1 MPARITTSPIRNS
14 SIDVKSDVKEITSP
28 ISHGNSEEINKQSIY
43 IHSPVVEP
51 LQINNNTSSPKSN
64 THNTSVYIKP
74 SDNPSILTNKIEI
87 DSDNIETPPTQR
99 KSFQGLYNQT
109 SPKTDNNH
117 NNGKLSNNENL
128 GIGQF
133 DRYSSTR
140 RTRRFKKPLD
150 ISNISEDSN
159 TNFSTTSPDST
170 SGISFPEN
178 NLSNK
183 TLFSSPQ
190 DSTETNSSLT
200 PTSPV
205 KSEKCERII
214 ERIGKIGKN
223 ISRISQEDVREA
235 IRSLKSP
242 SPEREW
248 KESFRPPILSTK
260 AMTHE
265 LNDEGFEETQSL
277 VSDTPSLTTSSCNEE
292 AARSKGIKS
301 STDVT
306 KSNKEIS
313 AKVKSRSTLPST
325 SQINSLVARN
335 QQSLER
341 SRSLRNPSTSLA
353 SRSLTSTPK
362 RVASMR
368 LKPDLPLSSPSVT
381 AGVNKRLDVERSNS
395 IASLRSSR
403 SSINSAVST
412 NTVKV
417 MPLKKSVPFST
428 SSVPN
433 VKRTT
438 TTTTAPSTMSSTSNN
453 VTRSTPRIPASRSSS
468 SGSSVGQNVSKK
480 PPIFSPTKRI
490 TPTPVTTSRNPQ
502 ISSRVR
508 LTQNLSVGTNNN
520 NSQRT
525 SSSSGSS
532 FMRPTTSSAT
542 KVKSK

>member
-1 MPARITTSPIRNS
+1 MPAKITTSPIR
-14 SIDVKSDVKEITSP
+14 KSVEVSEEKTSP
-28 ISHGNSEEINKQSIY
+28 TRGNSEEINKQSIY

-51 LQINNNTSSPKSN
+51 LSTNNSSPKS

-74 SDNPSILTNKIEI
+74 SDNNYLTNKIEI

-109 SPKTDNNH
+109 SPKTDS
-117 NNGKLSNNENL
+117 GKLANENL

-150 ISNISEDSN
+150 IQNISEDN
-159 TNFSTTSPDST
+159 ANFSTTSPDST
-170 SGISFPEN
+170 SGISFAEN
-178 NLSNK
+178 SSK
-183 TLFSSPQ
+183 MFSSPQ
-190 DSTETNSSLT
+190 DSTETTNSSIT
-200 PTSPV
+200 PTSPAKDN
-205 KSEKCERII
+205 KSERII

-248 KESFRPPILSTK
+248 IPKESFRPPILSTK

-292 AARSKGIKS
+292 AARTKGIKS
-301 STDVT
+301 NGVSS

-313 AKVKSRSTLPST
+313 AKVKSRPTLPST
-325 SQINSLVARN
+325 SQIQSLVARN
-335 QQSLER
+335 QSSLER
-341 SRSLRNPSTSLA
+341 SRSLRNPSTSTLT

-417 MPLKKSVPFST
+417 MPIKKSVPFTTST
-428 SSVPN
+428 SVPSV
-433 VKRTT
+433 KKTT
-438 TTTTAPSTMSSTSNN
+438 PITSSTLSSNS
-453 VTRSTPRIPASRSSS
+453 TRIAPRIPASRSSS
-468 SGSSVGQNVSKK
+468 SGSSVGQNVTKK
-480 PPIFSPTKRI
+480 PPIFSPTKRT
-490 TPTPVTTSRNPQ
+490 TPTPVATSRNPQ
-502 ISSRVR
+502 ISRIR
-508 LTQNLSVGTNNN
+508 MNQNLSVGGN

-525 SSSSGSS
+525 SSSSSAGSS